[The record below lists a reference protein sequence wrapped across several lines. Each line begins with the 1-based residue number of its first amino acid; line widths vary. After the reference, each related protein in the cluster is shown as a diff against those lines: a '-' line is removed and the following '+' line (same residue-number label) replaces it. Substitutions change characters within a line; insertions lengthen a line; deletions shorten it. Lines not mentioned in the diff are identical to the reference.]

1 MPARSFSTSWLSALQ
16 KKPPKKVITYTE
28 PGRSGFLLQHK
39 PGGTLVWFARYQRDG
54 EVTWLRLGDFPATSL
69 EQAHDEHAE
78 VRRQLSRGLD
88 PKVERERQRIERER
102 QDEQRKVTEGTTV
115 RNVIAEW
122 AWHHARRHRKR
133 PREAVRLLKVHL
145 LQAPVKG
152 KPASEITK
160 RDLVLI
166 IDRVLARGST
176 VMANRIRDLT
186 AQVFNFAAMRD
197 LIPSSPAAGLLKN
210 PGGQEQA
217 KERSLNRD
225 EIRHFWRGLDDAKT
239 KISQPIRLALRLILV
254 IAQRP
259 GEIAQARFDWFDM
272 DARLMTIPGAHAK
285 NGREHYVPLTDL
297 AVELI
302 EELRVLANGRP
313 HLLPSVHSMLKPN
326 EPISERALSRALK
339 NNHVGE
345 KHPKL
350 FGCEPFTPHD
360 LRRTAAT
367 QMTSLGIERLHV
379 GKVLNHSEGG
389 DITAVYDRHSYWT
402 EKVRALTVL
411 ETELRDIIAG
421 KSPKVVPI
429 AERRSTR

>member
-1 MPARSFSTSWLSALQ
+1 MPVKKRFTKTWLDSLVGN
-16 KKPPKKVITYTE
+16 PPADDTPYLE
-28 PGRSGFLLQHK
+28 AGRVGFILRHRK
-39 PGGTLVWFARYQRDG
+39 GGALVWYARYQRDRKPVWMKLG
-54 EVTWLRLGDFPATSL
+54 EYPAMSL
-69 EQAHDEHAE
+69 EQAHEAHSD
-78 VRRQLSRGLD
+78 VRKQLASSLD
-88 PKVERERQRIERER
+88 PEAERDRQARERERQEHE
-102 QDEQRKVTEGTTV
+102 RKVTEGTTV
-115 RNVIAEW
+115 RNIIAEW

-145 LQAPVKG
+145 LTPTLKA
-152 KPASEITK
+152 KPATEITK
-160 RDLVLI
+160 RDLVLV
-166 IDRVLARGST
+166 IDKVLARGST
-176 VMANRIRDLT
+176 VMANRVRDLT

-239 KISQPIRLALRLILV
+239 KISEPIRLALKLILV
-254 IAQRP
+254 TAQRP

-272 DARLMTIPGAHAK
+272 DARRWTIPAPIAK

-297 AVELI
+297 AIKLI

-313 HLLPSVHSMLKPN
+313 HLLPSVHSKLKPD

-339 NNHVGE
+339 NNQTGDK
-345 KHPKL
+345 KHPRL
-350 FGCEPFTPHD
+350 FGGEPFTPHD

-367 QMTSLGIERLHV
+367 QMTGLGIERLHV

-389 DITAVYDRHSYWT
+389 DITAVYDRHSYWD
-402 EKVRALTVL
+402 EKQRALTVW
-411 ETELRDIIAG
+411 ESELRAIVGG
-421 KSPKVVPI
+421 KASKVVPI
-429 AERRSTR
+429 RSAAR